1 MKNIN
6 KELGA
11 TVRRNVRPV
20 GMFNNKNEF
29 LNAEGSYVYS
39 KANIEN
45 LTGLDENIEVRKRVM
60 LNVDNLKNSQG
71 YKINESIDD
80 ETLANQLEEVLTY
93 AGSEINK
100 AKQTR
105 SNLVNDY
112 GKWSS
117 SKKYEDALTTELKA
131 WLENRISNG
140 QWKDMFNQY
149 QTANALLI
157 IANAMK
163 KELELRQKVGDKIIS
178 ALKEGDLT
186 LIKSLEKEYRTIE
199 QKKEIKDAIL
209 TIEAQ
214 ERRKEEERLKQKKI
228 DELNSKLAS
237 AKSTE
242 ERQAIASQI
251 SGLTGS
257 VAKQFG
263 IPKGLIYVGVGIAV
277 VVGIWI
283 TIRAIRKD

>member
-6 KELGA
+6 KQLGA

-29 LNAEGSYVYS
+29 LNAEGTYVYS
-39 KANIEN
+39 KPNIEN
-45 LTGLDENIEVRKRVM
+45 LTNLDGNIEMQKKVM
-60 LNVDNLKNSQG
+60 LYVDNIKNSQG

-80 ETLANQLEEVLTY
+80 ETLANQLEEVLSY
-93 AGSEINK
+93 AGSEISK
-100 AKQTR
+100 AKKTR
-105 SNLVNDY
+105 SNLGNDY
-112 GKWSS
+112 GK
-117 SKKYEDALTTELKA
+117 KYEEAFNTELKA
-131 WLENRISNG
+131 WLESRISNG
-140 QWKDMFNQY
+140 QWRDMFNQY

-157 IANAMK
+157 IANSMK
-163 KELELRQKVGDKIIS
+163 KELELRQKVSDKIVS

-228 DELNSKLAS
+228 DELNSKLAN
-237 AKSTE
+237 AKSSE

-263 IPKGLIYVGVGIAV
+263 VPKGLIYVGVGIAV

>member
-11 TVRRNVRPV
+11 TVRKNLRPV
-20 GMFNNKNEF
+20 VMFNNKNEF

-45 LTGLDENIEVRKRVM
+45 LTSLDSDIEMQKRVM
-60 LNVDNLKNSQG
+60 LYVDNIKNSQG

-80 ETLANQLEEVLTY
+80 ETLANQLEEVLAY
-93 AGSEINK
+93 AGGEINK
-100 AKQTR
+100 AKKTR
-105 SNLVNDY
+105 SNLGNDY
-112 GKWSS
+112 GK
-117 SKKYEDALTTELKA
+117 KYEEALTKELKA

-157 IANAMK
+157 IANSMK
-163 KELELRQKVGDKIIS
+163 KELELRQKVGDKIVS

-186 LIKSLEKEYRTIE
+186 LIKSLEKEYRTVE

-228 DELNSKLAS
+228 DELNSKLAN

-263 IPKGLIYVGVGIAV
+263 IPKGLIYVGVGIAI